1 VNVSNSKAGE
11 VEQQVGR
18 GITHALGQRFLR
30 PQTLLSFLF
39 AALIIVFLVRRVD
52 VNPVQ
57 LWQEIRSANLALV
70 GIALL
75 IFYSGFLI
83 RVIRWRQML
92 TQAGITSLPNV
103 TLPTNAGMLE
113 IMLLSWFANCIVPA
127 KLGDVYRAVLL
138 KRRSNAPIT
147 TTMGTIA
154 AERIIDLLLLLVLML
169 ATAPVVYGSNVPN
182 GSPNAMVYGGAC
194 AMAIIVA
201 VGLVWVFWHRL
212 RRQLPAILGEPIARV
227 QFGLF
232 ENLRSPWPCVG
243 YSALLWILEGVRFFF
258 IAWSLG
264 TVLPPSTALFI
275 ALAGSLAAV
284 WPFTPAGLGVVEATL
299 VYLLT
304 LAGVSADTA
313 AAIVLLERVVS
324 YWSLIVVGIP
334 LYIKQMRGEVRET
347 VKQAPTA

>member
-1 VNVSNSKAGE
+1 VDRGVSLS
-11 VEQQVGR
+11 
-18 GITHALGQRFLR
+18 LGQRFLR

-39 AALIIVFLVRRVD
+39 AAMIIVFLVLRVEVD
-52 VNPVQ
+52 PGQ
-57 LWQEIRSANLALV
+57 IWHDIRSANLALV
-70 GIALL
+70 GIALF
-75 IFYSGFLI
+75 IFYSGFII

-92 TQAGITSLPNV
+92 TQAGVTAIPNVSLPS
-103 TLPTNAGMLE
+103 NAGMLE

-147 TTMGTIA
+147 TSMGTIA

-169 ATAPVVYGSNVPN
+169 ATAPIVYGSNVP
-182 GSPNAMVYGGAC
+182 SETPNAMVYGGAC
-194 AMAIIVA
+194 VLAIIVA
-201 VGLVWVFWHRL
+201 VGFVWVFRHRL
-212 RRQLPAILGEPIARV
+212 RVQLPAMLGEPIGRV
-227 QFGLF
+227 QTGLF
-232 ENLRSPWPCVG
+232 ENLRRPWPCIG
-243 YSALLWILEGVRFFF
+243 YSALLWLLEGVRFFF

-299 VYLLT
+299 MYLLT

-313 AAIVLLERVVS
+313 AAIVVLERVVS
-324 YWSLIVVGIP
+324 YWSLIVVGVP
-334 LYIKQMRGEVRET
+334 LYIKQVRSDVGET
-347 VKQAPTA
+347 VKQTSTA